1 MNEITN
7 SVLAATNSMDVAT
20 NALATASV
28 AGGMNGTVFNG
39 LDLAVII
46 AFAVGMLLTVWY
58 SMRKKNESGKD
69 YFLSGRDANWLQI
82 GSSIFSSNIGS
93 EHLVGL
99 AGAGF
104 LTGMAMAHWEM
115 HAYWIIILGWAFV
128 PIYDRMK
135 VFTMPEFLEL
145 RFSRG
150 SRNVL
155 SLLTMASLVL
165 TKIAATIYAGD
176 VVIRTLLNVQSV
188 NIFGHQIDVF
198 WVIAL
203 SLAATTGLYTIFG
216 GMRVIMYT
224 AVLQAPVLI
233 FGSVCILYTGLHVL
247 GHGSLID
254 GWHATLKTV
263 GDNVHLIRSVHD
275 PVWSWTAVLP
285 ASAIIGF
292 WYWCTDQYIVQR
304 VLAGKN
310 QQESRRGTILAG
322 FFKLTPVFIFLVPGM
337 IAFALTKTP
346 GIGFS
351 TNGDAAYTSLV
362 AQILPHGLR
371 GMVACG
377 MIVALMASLG
387 SKFNASATLFTMDF
401 YREWYPNASGK
412 TEVFVGRLAT
422 AAIVFL
428 GICWVLVI
436 KSLHSNLYV
445 YLQSVQGYLSPAIAV
460 LFVMGVFW
468 KRANATAALW
478 SFSIGVVGGFARLG
492 ADIYMRS
499 FEKIVGDAKDN
510 LYHQV
515 ITLDQYKAIIAP
527 IQQKYGLIYDMWTI
541 NWLYYCQILFVLTAA
556 LMIIISLMT
565 KAPDPKTVK
574 YTWYG
579 ATPEEKAA
587 TKASWNS
594 MDVILSLI
602 VIGCVVLFYIKFW

>member
-39 LDLAVII
+39 LDLAVIV
-46 AFAVGMLLTVWY
+46 AFAIGMLLTVWF

-104 LTGMAMAHWEM
+104 ATGMAMAHWEM

-176 VVIRTLLNVQSV
+176 VVIRTLLNVDHV

-233 FGSVCILYTGLHVL
+233 FGSVCILYMGLRVL

-254 GWHATLKTV
+254 GWHATLTTV
-263 GDNVHLIRSVHD
+263 GSNVHLIRSVHD

-337 IAFALTKTP
+337 IAFTLTKTP
-346 GIGFS
+346 GVGFS
-351 TNGDAAYTSLV
+351 TSGDAAYTSLV

-401 YREWYPNASGK
+401 YREWYPNATGK

-460 LFVMGVFW
+460 LFIGGVFW
-468 KRANATAALW
+468 KRATAPAALW
-478 SFSIGVVGGFARLG
+478 SFSFGVIAGFARLG

-499 FEKIVGDAKDN
+499 YETIVGDAKNN
-510 LYHQV
+510 LYHGV

-527 IQQKYGLIYDMWTI
+527 IQEKYGLIYDFWTI
-541 NWLYYCQILFVLTAA
+541 NWLYYCQILFVVTAA
-556 LMIIISLMT
+556 LLVIISLMT
-565 KAPDPKTVK
+565 KAPDPKTIK

-587 TKASWNS
+587 TRASWNS
-594 MDVILSLI
+594 MDVVLSLI
-602 VIGCVVLFYIKFW
+602 VIGCVVFFYIKFW

>member
-1 MNEITN
+1 MNTLSN
-7 SVLAATNSMDVAT
+7 PLNLLFAVADVT
-20 NALATASV
+20 HPS
-28 AGGMNGTVFNG
+28 VFNWLDWTVIG
-39 LDLAVII
+39 LFVVGMIAVI
-46 AFAVGMLLTVWY
+46 AF

-104 LTGMAMAHWEM
+104 VTGMAMAHWEM
-115 HAYWIIILGWAFV
+115 QGWMILVLGWVFV

-176 VVIRTLLNVQSV
+176 VVIRTLLGINSV
-188 NIFGHQIDVF
+188 SLFGYQIDVF

-203 SLAATTGLYTIFG
+203 GLALTTGIYTIFG

-224 AVLQAPVLI
+224 AVLQTPVLLA
-233 FGSVCILYTGLHVL
+233 GSMCILYFGLREL
-247 GHGSLID
+247 GHGSLLA
-254 GWHATLKTV
+254 GWDATKATV
-263 GDNVHLIRSVHD
+263 GANIHLIRSVHD
-275 PVWSWTAVLP
+275 PEWPWTAILP
-285 ASAIIGF
+285 GSAIIGF

-304 VLAGKN
+304 VLAGRN

-322 FFKLTPVFIFLVPGM
+322 YLKCTPVFIFLVPGM
-337 IAFALTKTP
+337 VAFALTKMP
-346 GIGFS
+346 EAHFV

-362 AQILPHGLR
+362 AQLLPHGIK
-371 GMVACG
+371 GIVACG
-377 MIVALMASLG
+377 MIVALMASLA

-401 YREWYPNASGK
+401 YREWHPNASGK

-422 AAIVFL
+422 SVIVFC

-436 KSLHSNLYV
+436 KSLHSNLYE
-445 YLQSVQGYLSPAIAV
+445 YLQSVQGYLSPSIAV
-460 LFVMGVFW
+460 LFLVGVFW
-468 KRANATAALW
+468 KRATAPAALW
-478 SFSIGVVGGFARLG
+478 AFSIGVIGGFARLAADLVMSTDSVVVKDLKEKLYKG
-492 ADIYMRS
+492 A
-499 FEKIVGDAKDN
+499 
-510 LYHQV
+510 
-515 ITLDQYKAIIAP
+515 ITAQQYADQIAP
-527 IQQKYGLIYDMWTI
+527 IRAKHGLLFDFWNIH
-541 NWLYYCQILFVLTAA
+541 WLYFCQILFVLTAA
-556 LMIIISLMT
+556 LMVIISLMT
-565 KAPDPKTVK
+565 KAPEAKTVR

-579 ATPEEKAA
+579 ATPEERAA
-587 TKASWNS
+587 TRASWHWT
-594 MDVILSLI
+594 DVVLSLFVVAI
-602 VIGCVVLFYIKFW
+602 VVFFYLRFW